1 MKNWKYI
8 VWAFFVLLGTACEEI
23 ALPATALIV
32 QENKADVLYT
42 SATLTIKLEPTAA
55 TIQAMNVYY
64 SLSSNMSDSQK
75 MAMKKVD
82 ESTYT
87 AVLVNLKDGTTYYV
101 QYEALNAF
109 SSTKDKNTYDF
120 RTRPK
125 NGKPATPEYVDLG
138 LSVKWATFNLGAG
151 KPEDYGDYFAWGEI
165 EPKDYFYWS
174 TYKWCNG
181 SDNTLTKYNTSSSF
195 GTVDNKTMLEL
206 ADDAAYINWGDG
218 WRMPT
223 TAEQDELF
231 NNCTW
236 KWTTQNGV
244 NGYKVTSKSNG
255 NSIFLPAAGYYD
267 AASASSVLLHLGSVG
282 LYWSSSLCTDY
293 PSTAWLMDMDMFNSN
308 EVALNVVDAYRF
320 IGVPIRP
327 VYSSTPPEE
336 ISETPV
342 YVDLGLPSGIKWAD
356 RNVGA
361 TKPWEYG
368 DHFAWG
374 ETSTKDNYSEE
385 TYSHATLKRGFIITK
400 YKGSDYSILLAED
413 DAATAKWGGEW
424 RMPTKEERDELYE
437 YCNWE
442 WTTKNGVE
450 GYKVTS
456 KQNGNSIFLPLA
468 GSVDGDWTNTAYG
481 FYWTS
486 TVNTENTWNAYDIN
500 FTSSSVLM
508 NDDVRYY
515 GRSVRPVYGPR
526 AAVMPVVATSAVTQ
540 ITENS
545 AVLGGNVTYDGNA
558 TVTERGVVYSTSPNP
573 VITNLNN
580 FIRPCGSGTGE
591 FTYNATTLQ
600 ANTTYYVRAYA
611 VNEKGT
617 AYGTQV
623 SFTTKSSAVPQYV
636 DLGLSVK
643 WATFNVGASK
653 PEEYGDYF
661 AWGETEPKTSYSE
674 SNYSYTDNP
683 TTLPLSADAA
693 RANWG
698 GSWRMPTHAEQYELL
713 NQCTWTWT
721 LQNGVYGY
729 KVTSTKSGYT
739 NKSIFLPAAGC
750 RYDSSLNLAGSLGHY
765 WSSSLNT
772 DNPSYAWYV
781 SFVSSS
787 VSRVDYIRSGGRSV
801 RPVYGEPV
809 VSIDIPTVTTIEA
822 TQITETTAVTGG
834 YVTSDGGAS
843 VTERGVVYST
853 SRNPTTSSNK
863 VKNGSGT
870 GSFTCNLTGLQ
881 ENTTYYVRAYAVNS
895 KGTAYGTEVSF
906 TTKSPSYSDPTGT
919 ENGYGYV
926 DLGLSVKW
934 ATFNVGAS
942 KPEDYGDYFAWG
954 ETEPKTNYS
963 ESNNSYTDNPTTLP
977 LSADAARANWGGSW
991 RMPTDAEMTELREQC
1006 TWTWTNKNGVNG
1018 YKVTGTNGNSIFL
1031 PAAGCRYSI
1040 SLSSAGSGGYYW
1052 SSSLNTDSPYYAYE
1066 LYFFSVGV
1074 SRYYNY
1080 PRYYGHS
1087 VRPVCP

>member
-165 EPKDYFYWS
+165 EPKDYFDWS

-206 ADDAAYINWGDG
+206 ADDAAYVNWGDG

-267 AASASSVLLHLGSVG
+267 AASESSVLLYLGSDG
-282 LYWSSSLCTDY
+282 FYWSSSLCTDY
-293 PSTAWLMDMDMFNSN
+293 PSAAWFMDMFNSN
-308 EVALNVVDAYRF
+308 KGEVVLRVVDAYRF

-385 TYSHATLKRGFIITK
+385 TYSHVKVIRGNYVIAK

-468 GSVDGDWTNTAYG
+468 GCIDGDWTNTAYG

-508 NDDVRYY
+508 NDDVRVY
-515 GRSVRPVYGPR
+515 GRSVRPVYGSR
-526 AAVMPVVATSAVTQ
+526 AAVMPVVVTSAVTQ

-580 FIRPCGSGTGE
+580 FIRPCGWGTRE

-611 VNEKGT
+611 KNEKGT
-617 AYGTQV
+617 AYGAEV
-623 SFTTKSSAVPQYV
+623 SFTT
-636 DLGLSVK
+636 
-643 WATFNVGASK
+643 N
-653 PEEYGDYF
+653 
-661 AWGETEPKTSYSE
+661 
-674 SNYSYTDNP
+674 
-683 TTLPLSADAA
+683 
-693 RANWG
+693 
-698 GSWRMPTHAEQYELL
+698 
-713 NQCTWTWT
+713 NQ
-721 LQNGVYGY
+721 
-729 KVTSTKSGYT
+729 
-739 NKSIFLPAAGC
+739 
-750 RYDSSLNLAGSLGHY
+750 
-765 WSSSLNT
+765 
-772 DNPSYAWYV
+772 
-781 SFVSSS
+781 
-787 VSRVDYIRSGGRSV
+787 
-801 RPVYGEPV
+801 V
-809 VSIDIPTVTTIEA
+809 VVPTVTTTAA
-822 TQITETTAVTGG
+822 TQVTETTAVTGG
-834 YVTSDGGAS
+834 NVTSDGGATVTERGVVYSTSHNPTTSNSKVKNGTGTGSFTCNLTGLQANTTYYVRAYAVNSKGTSYGIEVSFTTSKIVALPTVITTAATQITEATAVTGGNVTSDGGAS

-863 VKNGSGT
+863 VKSGSGT
-870 GSFTCNLTGLQ
+870 GYFTCNLTGLQ
-881 ENTTYYVRAYAVNS
+881 ANTTYYVRAYAVNS
-895 KGTAYGTEVSF
+895 KGTSYGTEVSF
-906 TTKSPSYSDPTGT
+906 TTKSSSSSDHTGT
-919 ENGYGYV
+919 ENGHEYV

-934 ATFNVGAS
+934 ATCNVGAS
-942 KPEDYGDYFAWG
+942 KPEDYGDHFAWG
-954 ETEPKTNYS
+954 ETTTKSVYGWSTYNWCNGTSSTLTKYNTSNIYGTVDQKTKL
-963 ESNNSYTDNPTTLP
+963 E
-977 LSADAARANWGGSW
+977 LSDDAARVNWGGNW
-991 RMPTDAEMTELREQC
+991 RMPTYDEFLELREKC
-1006 TWTWTNKNGVNG
+1006 TWKWTTQNGVKG
-1018 YKVTGTNGNSIFL
+1018 YMITNNGNSIFL
-1031 PAAGCRYSI
+1031 PAAGYRYES
-1040 SLSSAGSGGYYW
+1040 SLINAGSLGYYW
-1052 SSSLNTDSPYYAYE
+1052 SSSLETGIPYYAWYME
-1066 LYFFSVGV
+1066 LNSIMEEEG
-1074 SRYYNY
+1074 SHRGN
-1080 PRYYGHS
+1080 RSAGRS

>member
-1 MKNWKYI
+1 M
-8 VWAFFVLLGTACEEI
+8 WAFFVLLGTACEEI

-87 AVLVNLKDGTTYYV
+87 AVLVNLKEETTYYV

-120 RTRPK
+120 KTKKQVILPTVVTSAVTQITVSSAVMGGNITSDGGATVTERGVVYSTSQNPDINDINNFICPCGSGTGEFTYTATTLKSNTTYYVRAYAK
-125 NGKPATPEYVDLG
+125 NEKGTA
-138 LSVKWATFNLGAG
+138 
-151 KPEDYGDYFAWGEI
+151 YGEQV
-165 EPKDYFYWS
+165 
-174 TYKWCNG
+174 
-181 SDNTLTKYNTSSSF
+181 SF
-195 GTVDNKTMLEL
+195 
-206 ADDAAYINWGDG
+206 
-218 WRMPT
+218 T
-223 TAEQDELF
+223 TAE
-231 NNCTW
+231 
-236 KWTTQNGV
+236 
-244 NGYKVTSKSNG
+244 
-255 NSIFLPAAGYYD
+255 A
-267 AASASSVLLHLGSVG
+267 
-282 LYWSSSLCTDY
+282 
-293 PSTAWLMDMDMFNSN
+293 
-308 EVALNVVDAYRF
+308 
-320 IGVPIRP
+320 
-327 VYSSTPPEE
+327 

-385 TYSHATLKRGFIITK
+385 TYSHVKVIRGNYVIAK

-468 GSVDGDWTNTAYG
+468 GCIDGDWTNTAYG

-508 NDDVRYY
+508 NDDVRVY

-526 AAVMPVVATSAVTQ
+526 AAVMPVVVTSAVTQ

-545 AVLGGNVTYDGNA
+545 AVLGGNVTYDGNV

-580 FIRPCGSGTGE
+580 FIRPCGWGTGE

-611 VNEKGT
+611 KNEKGT
-617 AYGTQV
+617 SYGAEV
-623 SFTTKSSAVPQYV
+623 SFTTKSS
-636 DLGLSVK
+636 
-643 WATFNVGASK
+643 
-653 PEEYGDYF
+653 
-661 AWGETEPKTSYSE
+661 
-674 SNYSYTDNP
+674 
-683 TTLPLSADAA
+683 
-693 RANWG
+693 
-698 GSWRMPTHAEQYELL
+698 
-713 NQCTWTWT
+713 
-721 LQNGVYGY
+721 
-729 KVTSTKSGYT
+729 
-739 NKSIFLPAAGC
+739 
-750 RYDSSLNLAGSLGHY
+750 
-765 WSSSLNT
+765 SSS
-772 DNPSYAWYV
+772 DH
-781 SFVSSS
+781 
-787 VSRVDYIRSGGRSV
+787 
-801 RPVYGEPV
+801 
-809 VSIDIPTVTTIEA
+809 
-822 TQITETTAVTGG
+822 
-834 YVTSDGGAS
+834 
-843 VTERGVVYST
+843 
-853 SRNPTTSSNK
+853 
-863 VKNGSGT
+863 
-870 GSFTCNLTGLQ
+870 
-881 ENTTYYVRAYAVNS
+881 
-895 KGTAYGTEVSF
+895 
-906 TTKSPSYSDPTGT
+906 TGT
-919 ENGYGYV
+919 ENGHGYV

-934 ATFNVGAS
+934 AICNVGAS
-942 KPEDYGDYFAWG
+942 KPEDYGDHFAWG
-954 ETEPKTNYS
+954 ETTTKSVYGWSTYNWCNGTSSTLTKYNTSNIYGTVDQKTKL
-963 ESNNSYTDNPTTLP
+963 E
-977 LSADAARANWGGSW
+977 LSDDAARVNWGGKW
-991 RMPTDAEMTELREQC
+991 RMPTYDEFLELREKC
-1006 TWTWTNKNGVNG
+1006 TWKWTTQNGVKG
-1018 YKVTGTNGNSIFL
+1018 YMITNNGNSIFL
-1031 PAAGCRYSI
+1031 PAAGYRYES
-1040 SLSSAGSGGYYW
+1040 SLINAGSLGYYW
-1052 SSSLNTDSPYYAYE
+1052 SSSLETGIPYYAWYME
-1066 LYFFSVGV
+1066 LNSIMEEEG
-1074 SRYYNY
+1074 SHRGN
-1080 PRYYGHS
+1080 RSAGRS

>member
-82 ESTYT
+82 ASTYT
-87 AVLVNLKDGTTYYV
+87 AVLVNLKEETTYYV

-120 RTRPK
+120 KTKKQVILPTVVTSAVTQITVSSAVMGGNITSDGGATVTERGVVYSTSQNPDINDINNFICPCGSGTGEFTYTATTLKSNTTYYVRAYAK
-125 NGKPATPEYVDLG
+125 NEKGTA
-138 LSVKWATFNLGAG
+138 
-151 KPEDYGDYFAWGEI
+151 YGEQV
-165 EPKDYFYWS
+165 
-174 TYKWCNG
+174 
-181 SDNTLTKYNTSSSF
+181 SF
-195 GTVDNKTMLEL
+195 
-206 ADDAAYINWGDG
+206 
-218 WRMPT
+218 T
-223 TAEQDELF
+223 TAE
-231 NNCTW
+231 
-236 KWTTQNGV
+236 
-244 NGYKVTSKSNG
+244 
-255 NSIFLPAAGYYD
+255 A
-267 AASASSVLLHLGSVG
+267 
-282 LYWSSSLCTDY
+282 
-293 PSTAWLMDMDMFNSN
+293 
-308 EVALNVVDAYRF
+308 
-320 IGVPIRP
+320 
-327 VYSSTPPEE
+327 

-385 TYSHATLKRGFIITK
+385 TYSHVKVIRGNYVIAK

-468 GSVDGDWTNTAYG
+468 GCIDGDWTNTAYG

-508 NDDVRYY
+508 NDDVRVY

-526 AAVMPVVATSAVTQ
+526 AAVMPVVVTSAVTQ

-545 AVLGGNVTYDGNA
+545 AVLGGNVTYDGNV

-580 FIRPCGSGTGE
+580 FIRPCGWGTGE

-611 VNEKGT
+611 KNEKGT
-617 AYGTQV
+617 SYGAEV
-623 SFTTKSSAVPQYV
+623 SFTTKSS
-636 DLGLSVK
+636 
-643 WATFNVGASK
+643 
-653 PEEYGDYF
+653 
-661 AWGETEPKTSYSE
+661 
-674 SNYSYTDNP
+674 
-683 TTLPLSADAA
+683 
-693 RANWG
+693 
-698 GSWRMPTHAEQYELL
+698 
-713 NQCTWTWT
+713 
-721 LQNGVYGY
+721 
-729 KVTSTKSGYT
+729 
-739 NKSIFLPAAGC
+739 
-750 RYDSSLNLAGSLGHY
+750 
-765 WSSSLNT
+765 SSS
-772 DNPSYAWYV
+772 DH
-781 SFVSSS
+781 
-787 VSRVDYIRSGGRSV
+787 
-801 RPVYGEPV
+801 
-809 VSIDIPTVTTIEA
+809 
-822 TQITETTAVTGG
+822 
-834 YVTSDGGAS
+834 
-843 VTERGVVYST
+843 
-853 SRNPTTSSNK
+853 
-863 VKNGSGT
+863 
-870 GSFTCNLTGLQ
+870 
-881 ENTTYYVRAYAVNS
+881 
-895 KGTAYGTEVSF
+895 
-906 TTKSPSYSDPTGT
+906 TGT
-919 ENGYGYV
+919 ENGHGYV

-934 ATFNVGAS
+934 AICNVGAS
-942 KPEDYGDYFAWG
+942 KPEDYGDHFAWG
-954 ETEPKTNYS
+954 ETTTKSVYGWSTYNWCNGTSSTLTKYNTSNIYGTVDQKTKL
-963 ESNNSYTDNPTTLP
+963 E
-977 LSADAARANWGGSW
+977 LSDDAARVNWGGNW
-991 RMPTDAEMTELREQC
+991 RMPTYDEFLELREKC
-1006 TWTWTNKNGVNG
+1006 TWKWTTQNGVKG
-1018 YKVTGTNGNSIFL
+1018 YMITNNGNSIFL
-1031 PAAGCRYSI
+1031 PAAGYRYES
-1040 SLSSAGSGGYYW
+1040 SLINAGSLGYYW
-1052 SSSLNTDSPYYAYE
+1052 SSSLETGIPYYAWYME
-1066 LYFFSVGV
+1066 LNSIMEEEG
-1074 SRYYNY
+1074 SHRGN
-1080 PRYYGHS
+1080 RSAGRS

>member
-87 AVLVNLKDGTTYYV
+87 AVLVNLKEETTYYV

-206 ADDAAYINWGDG
+206 ADDAAYVNWGDG

-282 LYWSSSLCTDY
+282 FYWSSSLRTDC
-293 PSTAWLMDMDMFNSN
+293 PSAAWFVEMSNSN
-308 EVALNVVDAYRF
+308 KGEVVLNVVGAYRF

-385 TYSHATLKRGFIITK
+385 TYSHAKVIRANYVIAK

-468 GSVDGDWTNTAYG
+468 GCIDGDWTNTAYG

-508 NDDVRYY
+508 NDDVRVY

-526 AAVMPVVATSAVTQ
+526 AAVMPVVVTSAVTQ

-545 AVLGGNVTYDGNA
+545 AVLGGNVTYDGNV

-580 FIRPCGSGTGE
+580 FIRPCGWGTGE

-611 VNEKGT
+611 KNEKGT
-617 AYGTQV
+617 AYG
-623 SFTTKSSAVPQYV
+623 A
-636 DLGLSVK
+636 
-643 WATFNVGASK
+643 
-653 PEEYGDYF
+653 
-661 AWGETEPKTSYSE
+661 
-674 SNYSYTDNP
+674 
-683 TTLPLSADAA
+683 
-693 RANWG
+693 
-698 GSWRMPTHAEQYELL
+698 
-713 NQCTWTWT
+713 
-721 LQNGVYGY
+721 
-729 KVTSTKSGYT
+729 
-739 NKSIFLPAAGC
+739 
-750 RYDSSLNLAGSLGHY
+750 
-765 WSSSLNT
+765 
-772 DNPSYAWYV
+772 
-781 SFVSSS
+781 
-787 VSRVDYIRSGGRSV
+787 
-801 RPVYGEPV
+801 
-809 VSIDIPTVTTIEA
+809 
-822 TQITETTAVTGG
+822 
-834 YVTSDGGAS
+834 
-843 VTERGVVYST
+843 
-853 SRNPTTSSNK
+853 
-863 VKNGSGT
+863 
-870 GSFTCNLTGLQ
+870 
-881 ENTTYYVRAYAVNS
+881 
-895 KGTAYGTEVSF
+895 EVSF
-906 TTKSPSYSDPTGT
+906 TTKSPSSSDPTGT
-919 ENGYGYV
+919 ANGHGYV

-934 ATFNVGAS
+934 ATCNVGAN

-954 ETEPKTNYS
+954 ETTTNSTYNWS
-963 ESNNSYTDNPTTLP
+963 TYKYCNGSSSTLTKYNNNSRYGTVDNKTVLD
-977 LSADAARANWGGSW
+977 AEDDAAAVNWGGAW
-991 RMPTDAEMTELREQC
+991 RMPTDAEMTELRGQC
-1006 TWTWTNKNGVNG
+1006 TWTWTTQNGVKG
-1018 YKVTGTNGNSIFL
+1018 YRVTSNKNGNSIFL
-1031 PAAGCRYSI
+1031 PAAGYRFDS
-1040 SLSSAGSGGYYW
+1040 SLGGAGSLCYYW
-1052 SSSLNTDSPYYAYE
+1052 SSSLYAYDTSYACC
-1066 LYFFSVGV
+1066 LYFTSSDVAW
-1074 SRYYNY
+1074 SSSLR
-1080 PRYYGHS
+1080 RCYGLS

>member
-87 AVLVNLKDGTTYYV
+87 AVLVNLKEETTYYV

-109 SSTKDKNTYDF
+109 SSTRDKNTYDF
-120 RTRPK
+120 KTKKQVVLPTVVTSAVTQITVSSAVMGGNVTSDGGATVTERGVVYSTSQNPDINDINNFICPCGSGTGEFTYNATTLQANTTYYVRAYAK
-125 NGKPATPEYVDLG
+125 NEKGTA
-138 LSVKWATFNLGAG
+138 
-151 KPEDYGDYFAWGEI
+151 YGEQV
-165 EPKDYFYWS
+165 S
-174 TYKWCNG
+174 
-181 SDNTLTKYNTSSSF
+181 L
-195 GTVDNKTMLEL
+195 
-206 ADDAAYINWGDG
+206 
-218 WRMPT
+218 T
-223 TAEQDELF
+223 TA
-231 NNCTW
+231 
-236 KWTTQNGV
+236 
-244 NGYKVTSKSNG
+244 
-255 NSIFLPAAGYYD
+255 
-267 AASASSVLLHLGSVG
+267 
-282 LYWSSSLCTDY
+282 
-293 PSTAWLMDMDMFNSN
+293 
-308 EVALNVVDAYRF
+308 
-320 IGVPIRP
+320 
-327 VYSSTPPEE
+327 EE

-385 TYSHATLKRGFIITK
+385 TYSHVKVIRGNYVIAK

-468 GSVDGDWTNTAYG
+468 GCIDGDWTNTAYG

-508 NDDVRYY
+508 NDDVRVY

-526 AAVMPVVATSAVTQ
+526 AAVMPVVVTSAVTQ
-540 ITENS
+540 ITEKS

-611 VNEKGT
+611 KNEKGT
-617 AYGTQV
+617 AYGAEV
-623 SFTTKSSAVPQYV
+623 SFTT
-636 DLGLSVK
+636 
-643 WATFNVGASK
+643 N
-653 PEEYGDYF
+653 
-661 AWGETEPKTSYSE
+661 
-674 SNYSYTDNP
+674 
-683 TTLPLSADAA
+683 
-693 RANWG
+693 
-698 GSWRMPTHAEQYELL
+698 
-713 NQCTWTWT
+713 NQ
-721 LQNGVYGY
+721 
-729 KVTSTKSGYT
+729 
-739 NKSIFLPAAGC
+739 
-750 RYDSSLNLAGSLGHY
+750 
-765 WSSSLNT
+765 
-772 DNPSYAWYV
+772 
-781 SFVSSS
+781 
-787 VSRVDYIRSGGRSV
+787 
-801 RPVYGEPV
+801 V
-809 VSIDIPTVTTIEA
+809 VVPTVTTTAA
-822 TQITETTAVTGG
+822 TQVTETTAVTGG
-834 YVTSDGGAS
+834 NVTSDGGATVTERGVVYSTSHNPTTSNSKVKNGTGTGSFTCNLTGLQANTTYYVRAYAVNSKGTSYGIEVSFTTSKIVALPTVITTAATQITEATAVTGGNVTSDGGAS

-853 SRNPTTSSNK
+853 SRNPTTSNSK

-870 GSFTCNLTGLQ
+870 GYFTCNLTGLQ
-881 ENTTYYVRAYAVNS
+881 ANTTYYVRAYAVNS
-895 KGTAYGTEVSF
+895 KGTSYGTEVSF
-906 TTKSPSYSDPTGT
+906 TTKSSSSSDHTGT
-919 ENGYGYV
+919 ENGHEYV

-934 ATFNVGAS
+934 ATCNVGAS
-942 KPEDYGDYFAWG
+942 KPEDYGDHFAWG
-954 ETEPKTNYS
+954 ETTTKSVYGWSTYNWCNGTSSTLTKYNTSNIYGTVDQKTKL
-963 ESNNSYTDNPTTLP
+963 E
-977 LSADAARANWGGSW
+977 LSDDAARVNWGGKW
-991 RMPTDAEMTELREQC
+991 RMPTYDEFLELREKC
-1006 TWTWTNKNGVNG
+1006 TWKWTTQNGVKG
-1018 YKVTGTNGNSIFL
+1018 YMITNNGNSIFL
-1031 PAAGCRYSI
+1031 PAAGYRYES
-1040 SLSSAGSGGYYW
+1040 SLINAGSLGYYW
-1052 SSSLNTDSPYYAYE
+1052 SSSLETGIPYYAWYME
-1066 LYFFSVGV
+1066 LNSIMEEEG
-1074 SRYYNY
+1074 SHRGN
-1080 PRYYGHS
+1080 RSAGRS

>member
-244 NGYKVTSKSNG
+244 TGYKVTSKSNG

-308 EVALNVVDAYRF
+308 EVALNVVEAYRF

-385 TYSHATLKRGFIITK
+385 TYSHVKVIRGNYVIAK

-424 RMPTKEERDELYE
+424 RIPTKEERDELYE

-468 GSVDGDWTNTAYG
+468 GCIDGDWTNTAYG

-500 FTSSSVLM
+500 FTSSFVLM
-508 NDDVRYY
+508 NDDVRVY

-526 AAVMPVVATSAVTQ
+526 AAVMPVVVTSAVTQ

-580 FIRPCGSGTGE
+580 FIRPCGWGTGE

-611 VNEKGT
+611 KNEKGT
-617 AYGTQV
+617 AYGAEV
-623 SFTTKSSAVPQYV
+623 SFTT
-636 DLGLSVK
+636 
-643 WATFNVGASK
+643 N
-653 PEEYGDYF
+653 
-661 AWGETEPKTSYSE
+661 
-674 SNYSYTDNP
+674 
-683 TTLPLSADAA
+683 
-693 RANWG
+693 
-698 GSWRMPTHAEQYELL
+698 
-713 NQCTWTWT
+713 NQ
-721 LQNGVYGY
+721 
-729 KVTSTKSGYT
+729 
-739 NKSIFLPAAGC
+739 
-750 RYDSSLNLAGSLGHY
+750 
-765 WSSSLNT
+765 
-772 DNPSYAWYV
+772 
-781 SFVSSS
+781 
-787 VSRVDYIRSGGRSV
+787 
-801 RPVYGEPV
+801 V
-809 VSIDIPTVTTIEA
+809 VVPTVTTTAA
-822 TQITETTAVTGG
+822 TQVTETTAVTGG
-834 YVTSDGGAS
+834 NVTSDGGAT

-853 SRNPTTSSNK
+853 SHNPTTSNSK
-863 VKNGSGT
+863 VKNGTGT

-881 ENTTYYVRAYAVNS
+881 ANTTYYVRAYAVNS
-895 KGTAYGTEVSF
+895 KGTSYGIEVSF
-906 TTKSPSYSDPTGT
+906 TTKSSSSSDHTGT
-919 ENGYGYV
+919 ENGHGYV

-934 ATFNVGAS
+934 ATCNVGAN

-954 ETEPKTNYS
+954 ETTTKSTYNWSTYKYCNGS
-963 ESNNSYTDNPTTLP
+963 SSTLTKYNNNSRYGTVDNKTVLDKED
-977 LSADAARANWGGSW
+977 DAAAVNLGGSW
-991 RMPTDAEMTELREQC
+991 RVPTKDEQDELRNNC
-1006 TWTWTNKNGVNG
+1006 TWTWTTQNGVKG
-1018 YKVTGTNGNSIFL
+1018 YRVTSNKNGNSIFL
-1031 PAAGCRYSI
+1031 PAAGYRFDS
-1040 SLSSAGSGGYYW
+1040 SLGGAGSLCYYW
-1052 SSSLNTDSPYYAYE
+1052 SSSLYAFDTSYACC
-1066 LYFFSVGV
+1066 LYFTSSDVAW
-1074 SRYYNY
+1074 SSSLR
-1080 PRYYGHS
+1080 RCYGLS

>member
-23 ALPATALIV
+23 ALPATALLV
-32 QENKADVLYT
+32 QENKADVSPT
-42 SATLTIKLEPTAA
+42 SATLTIKLEPIAA

-87 AVLVNLKDGTTYYV
+87 AVLVNLKEETTYYV

-120 RTRPK
+120 KTKKQVVLPTVVTSTVTQITVSSAVMGGNVTSDGGATVTERGVVYSTSQNPDINDINDFICPCGSGTGEFTYNATTLKSNTTYYVRAYAK
-125 NGKPATPEYVDLG
+125 NEKGTA
-138 LSVKWATFNLGAG
+138 
-151 KPEDYGDYFAWGEI
+151 YGEQV
-165 EPKDYFYWS
+165 
-174 TYKWCNG
+174 
-181 SDNTLTKYNTSSSF
+181 SF
-195 GTVDNKTMLEL
+195 
-206 ADDAAYINWGDG
+206 
-218 WRMPT
+218 T
-223 TAEQDELF
+223 TA
-231 NNCTW
+231 
-236 KWTTQNGV
+236 
-244 NGYKVTSKSNG
+244 
-255 NSIFLPAAGYYD
+255 
-267 AASASSVLLHLGSVG
+267 
-282 LYWSSSLCTDY
+282 
-293 PSTAWLMDMDMFNSN
+293 
-308 EVALNVVDAYRF
+308 
-320 IGVPIRP
+320 
-327 VYSSTPPEE
+327 EE

-515 GRSVRPVYGPR
+515 GRSVRPVYGSR

-611 VNEKGT
+611 KNEKGT
-617 AYGTQV
+617 AYGTEV
-623 SFTTKSSAVPQYV
+623 SFTTKSSSSSDHTGTENGHEYV

-643 WATFNVGASK
+643 WATFNVGATK

-661 AWGETEPKTSYSE
+661 AWGETTTKSVYGWSTYNWCNGTSSTLTKYNTSNIYGTVDQKTKLE
-674 SNYSYTDNP
+674 
-683 TTLPLSADAA
+683 LSDDAA
-693 RANWG
+693 RVNWG
-698 GSWRMPTHAEQYELL
+698 GKWRMPTYDEFLELREK
-713 NQCTWTWT
+713 CTWKWT
-721 LQNGVYGY
+721 TQNGVKGY
-729 KVTSTKSGYT
+729 MIT
-739 NKSIFLPAAGC
+739 NNGNSMFLPAAGY
-750 RYDSSLNLAGSLGHY
+750 RYESSLINAGSL
-765 WSSSLNT
+765 
-772 DNPSYAWYV
+772 
-781 SFVSSS
+781 
-787 VSRVDYIRSGGRSV
+787 
-801 RPVYGEPV
+801 
-809 VSIDIPTVTTIEA
+809 
-822 TQITETTAVTGG
+822 
-834 YVTSDGGAS
+834 
-843 VTERGVVYST
+843 
-853 SRNPTTSSNK
+853 
-863 VKNGSGT
+863 
-870 GSFTCNLTGLQ
+870 
-881 ENTTYYVRAYAVNS
+881 
-895 KGTAYGTEVSF
+895 
-906 TTKSPSYSDPTGT
+906 
-919 ENGYGYV
+919 
-926 DLGLSVKW
+926 
-934 ATFNVGAS
+934 
-942 KPEDYGDYFAWG
+942 
-954 ETEPKTNYS
+954 
-963 ESNNSYTDNPTTLP
+963 
-977 LSADAARANWGGSW
+977 
-991 RMPTDAEMTELREQC
+991 
-1006 TWTWTNKNGVNG
+1006 
-1018 YKVTGTNGNSIFL
+1018 
-1031 PAAGCRYSI
+1031 
-1040 SLSSAGSGGYYW
+1040 GYYW
-1052 SSSLNTDSPYYAYE
+1052 SSSLETGIPYYAWYME
-1066 LYFFSVGV
+1066 LNSIMEEEG
-1074 SRYYNY
+1074 SHRGN
-1080 PRYYGHS
+1080 RSAGRS

>member
-82 ESTYT
+82 ASTYT
-87 AVLVNLKDGTTYYV
+87 AVLVNLKEETTYYV

-120 RTRPK
+120 KTKKQVILPTVVTSTVTQITVSSAVMGGNITSDGGATVTERGVVYSTSQNPDINDINNFICPCGSGTGEFTYTATTLKSNTTYYVRAYAK
-125 NGKPATPEYVDLG
+125 NEKGTA
-138 LSVKWATFNLGAG
+138 
-151 KPEDYGDYFAWGEI
+151 YGEQV
-165 EPKDYFYWS
+165 
-174 TYKWCNG
+174 
-181 SDNTLTKYNTSSSF
+181 SF
-195 GTVDNKTMLEL
+195 
-206 ADDAAYINWGDG
+206 
-218 WRMPT
+218 T
-223 TAEQDELF
+223 TAE
-231 NNCTW
+231 
-236 KWTTQNGV
+236 
-244 NGYKVTSKSNG
+244 
-255 NSIFLPAAGYYD
+255 A
-267 AASASSVLLHLGSVG
+267 
-282 LYWSSSLCTDY
+282 
-293 PSTAWLMDMDMFNSN
+293 
-308 EVALNVVDAYRF
+308 
-320 IGVPIRP
+320 
-327 VYSSTPPEE
+327 

-385 TYSHATLKRGFIITK
+385 TYSHVKVIRGNYVIAK

-468 GSVDGDWTNTAYG
+468 GCIDGDWTNTAYG

-508 NDDVRYY
+508 NDDVRVY

-526 AAVMPVVATSAVTQ
+526 AAVMPVVVTSAVTQ

-545 AVLGGNVTYDGNA
+545 AVLGGNVMYDGNA

-611 VNEKGT
+611 KNEKGT
-617 AYGTQV
+617 AYGAEV
-623 SFTTKSSAVPQYV
+623 SFTT
-636 DLGLSVK
+636 
-643 WATFNVGASK
+643 N
-653 PEEYGDYF
+653 
-661 AWGETEPKTSYSE
+661 
-674 SNYSYTDNP
+674 
-683 TTLPLSADAA
+683 
-693 RANWG
+693 
-698 GSWRMPTHAEQYELL
+698 
-713 NQCTWTWT
+713 NQ
-721 LQNGVYGY
+721 
-729 KVTSTKSGYT
+729 
-739 NKSIFLPAAGC
+739 
-750 RYDSSLNLAGSLGHY
+750 
-765 WSSSLNT
+765 
-772 DNPSYAWYV
+772 
-781 SFVSSS
+781 
-787 VSRVDYIRSGGRSV
+787 
-801 RPVYGEPV
+801 V
-809 VSIDIPTVTTIEA
+809 VVPTVTTTAA
-822 TQITETTAVTGG
+822 TQVTETTAVTGG
-834 YVTSDGGAS
+834 NVTSDGGAS

-853 SRNPTTSSNK
+853 SRNPTTSNSK

-870 GSFTCNLTGLQ
+870 GYFTCNLTGLQ
-881 ENTTYYVRAYAVNS
+881 ANTTYYVRAYAVNS
-895 KGTAYGTEVSF
+895 KGTSYGTEVSF
-906 TTKSPSYSDPTGT
+906 TTKSSSSSDHTGT
-919 ENGYGYV
+919 ENGHEYV

-934 ATFNVGAS
+934 ATCNVGAN
-942 KPEDYGDYFAWG
+942 KPEDYGDHFAWG
-954 ETEPKTNYS
+954 ETTTKSVYGWSTYNWCNGTSSTLTKYNTSNIYGTVDQKTKL
-963 ESNNSYTDNPTTLP
+963 E
-977 LSADAARANWGGSW
+977 LSDDAARVNWGGKW
-991 RMPTDAEMTELREQC
+991 RMPTYDEFLELREKC
-1006 TWTWTNKNGVNG
+1006 TWKWTTQNGVKG
-1018 YKVTGTNGNSIFL
+1018 YMITNNGNSMFL
-1031 PAAGCRYSI
+1031 PAAGYRYES
-1040 SLSSAGSGGYYW
+1040 SLINAGSLGYYW
-1052 SSSLNTDSPYYAYE
+1052 SSSLETGIPYYAWYME
-1066 LYFFSVGV
+1066 LNSIMEEEG
-1074 SRYYNY
+1074 SHRGN
-1080 PRYYGHS
+1080 RSAGRS

>member
-87 AVLVNLKDGTTYYV
+87 AVLVNLKEETIYYV

-206 ADDAAYINWGDG
+206 ADDAAYVNWGDG

-267 AASASSVLLHLGSVG
+267 AASESSVLLYLGSAG
-282 LYWSSSLCTDY
+282 FYWSSSLCTDY
-293 PSTAWLMDMDMFNSN
+293 PSAAWFMDMFNSN
-308 EVALNVVDAYRF
+308 KGEVVLKVVDAYRF

-385 TYSHATLKRGFIITK
+385 TYSHVKVIRGNYVIAK

-468 GSVDGDWTNTAYG
+468 GCIDGDWTNTAYG

-508 NDDVRYY
+508 NDDVRVY

-526 AAVMPVVATSAVTQ
+526 AAVMPVVVTSAVTQ

-611 VNEKGT
+611 KNEKGT
-617 AYGTQV
+617 AYGTEV
-623 SFTTKSSAVPQYV
+623 SFTTKSSSSSDHTGTENGHEYV

-643 WATFNVGASK
+643 WATFNVGATK

-661 AWGETEPKTSYSE
+661 AWGETTTKSVYGWSTYNWCNGTSSTLTKYNTSNIYGTVDQKTKLE
-674 SNYSYTDNP
+674 
-683 TTLPLSADAA
+683 LSDDAA
-693 RANWG
+693 RVNWG
-698 GSWRMPTHAEQYELL
+698 GKWRMPTYDEFLELREK
-713 NQCTWTWT
+713 CTWKWT
-721 LQNGVYGY
+721 TQNGVKGY
-729 KVTSTKSGYT
+729 MIT
-739 NKSIFLPAAGC
+739 NNGNSMFLPAAGY
-750 RYDSSLNLAGSLGHY
+750 RYESSLINAGSL
-765 WSSSLNT
+765 
-772 DNPSYAWYV
+772 
-781 SFVSSS
+781 
-787 VSRVDYIRSGGRSV
+787 
-801 RPVYGEPV
+801 
-809 VSIDIPTVTTIEA
+809 
-822 TQITETTAVTGG
+822 
-834 YVTSDGGAS
+834 
-843 VTERGVVYST
+843 
-853 SRNPTTSSNK
+853 
-863 VKNGSGT
+863 
-870 GSFTCNLTGLQ
+870 
-881 ENTTYYVRAYAVNS
+881 
-895 KGTAYGTEVSF
+895 
-906 TTKSPSYSDPTGT
+906 
-919 ENGYGYV
+919 
-926 DLGLSVKW
+926 
-934 ATFNVGAS
+934 
-942 KPEDYGDYFAWG
+942 
-954 ETEPKTNYS
+954 
-963 ESNNSYTDNPTTLP
+963 
-977 LSADAARANWGGSW
+977 
-991 RMPTDAEMTELREQC
+991 
-1006 TWTWTNKNGVNG
+1006 
-1018 YKVTGTNGNSIFL
+1018 
-1031 PAAGCRYSI
+1031 
-1040 SLSSAGSGGYYW
+1040 GYYW
-1052 SSSLNTDSPYYAYE
+1052 SSSLETGIPYYAWYME
-1066 LYFFSVGV
+1066 LNSIMEEEG
-1074 SRYYNY
+1074 SHRGN
-1080 PRYYGHS
+1080 RSAGRS

>member
-82 ESTYT
+82 EFTYT
-87 AVLVNLKDGTTYYV
+87 AVLVNLKEETTYYV

-120 RTRPK
+120 KTKKQVILPTVVTSAVTQITVSSAVMGGNITSDGGATVTERGVVYSTSQNPDINDINNFICPCGSGTGEFTYTATTLKSNTTYYVRAYAK
-125 NGKPATPEYVDLG
+125 NEKGTA
-138 LSVKWATFNLGAG
+138 
-151 KPEDYGDYFAWGEI
+151 YGEQV
-165 EPKDYFYWS
+165 
-174 TYKWCNG
+174 
-181 SDNTLTKYNTSSSF
+181 SF
-195 GTVDNKTMLEL
+195 
-206 ADDAAYINWGDG
+206 
-218 WRMPT
+218 T
-223 TAEQDELF
+223 TAE
-231 NNCTW
+231 
-236 KWTTQNGV
+236 
-244 NGYKVTSKSNG
+244 
-255 NSIFLPAAGYYD
+255 A
-267 AASASSVLLHLGSVG
+267 
-282 LYWSSSLCTDY
+282 
-293 PSTAWLMDMDMFNSN
+293 
-308 EVALNVVDAYRF
+308 
-320 IGVPIRP
+320 
-327 VYSSTPPEE
+327 

-385 TYSHATLKRGFIITK
+385 TYSHAKVIRASYVIAK

-468 GSVDGDWTNTAYG
+468 GCIDGDWTNTAYG

-508 NDDVRYY
+508 NDDVRVY

-526 AAVMPVVATSAVTQ
+526 AAVMPVVVTSAVTQ

-545 AVLGGNVTYDGNA
+545 AVLGGNVTYDGNV

-580 FIRPCGSGTGE
+580 FIRPCGWGTGE

-611 VNEKGT
+611 KNEKGT
-617 AYGTQV
+617 SYGAEV
-623 SFTTKSSAVPQYV
+623 SFTTKSS
-636 DLGLSVK
+636 
-643 WATFNVGASK
+643 
-653 PEEYGDYF
+653 
-661 AWGETEPKTSYSE
+661 
-674 SNYSYTDNP
+674 
-683 TTLPLSADAA
+683 
-693 RANWG
+693 
-698 GSWRMPTHAEQYELL
+698 
-713 NQCTWTWT
+713 
-721 LQNGVYGY
+721 
-729 KVTSTKSGYT
+729 
-739 NKSIFLPAAGC
+739 
-750 RYDSSLNLAGSLGHY
+750 
-765 WSSSLNT
+765 SSS
-772 DNPSYAWYV
+772 DH
-781 SFVSSS
+781 
-787 VSRVDYIRSGGRSV
+787 
-801 RPVYGEPV
+801 
-809 VSIDIPTVTTIEA
+809 
-822 TQITETTAVTGG
+822 
-834 YVTSDGGAS
+834 
-843 VTERGVVYST
+843 
-853 SRNPTTSSNK
+853 
-863 VKNGSGT
+863 
-870 GSFTCNLTGLQ
+870 
-881 ENTTYYVRAYAVNS
+881 
-895 KGTAYGTEVSF
+895 
-906 TTKSPSYSDPTGT
+906 TGT
-919 ENGYGYV
+919 ENGHGYV

-934 ATFNVGAS
+934 AICNVGAS
-942 KPEDYGDYFAWG
+942 KPEDYGDHFAWG
-954 ETEPKTNYS
+954 ETTTKSVYGWSTYNWCNGTSSTLTKYNTSNIYGTVDQKTKL
-963 ESNNSYTDNPTTLP
+963 E
-977 LSADAARANWGGSW
+977 LSDDAARVNWGGKW
-991 RMPTDAEMTELREQC
+991 RMPTYDEFLELREKC
-1006 TWTWTNKNGVNG
+1006 TWKWTTQNGVKG
-1018 YKVTGTNGNSIFL
+1018 YMITNNGNSMFL
-1031 PAAGCRYSI
+1031 PAAGYRYES
-1040 SLSSAGSGGYYW
+1040 SLINAGSLGYYW
-1052 SSSLNTDSPYYAYE
+1052 SSSLETGIPYYAWYME
-1066 LYFFSVGV
+1066 LNSIMEEEG
-1074 SRYYNY
+1074 SHRGN
-1080 PRYYGHS
+1080 RSAGRS

>member
-82 ESTYT
+82 ASTYT
-87 AVLVNLKDGTTYYV
+87 AVLVNLKEETTYYV

-120 RTRPK
+120 KTKKQVILPTVVTSAVTQITVSSAVMGGNITSDGGATVTERGVVYSTSQNPDINDINNFICPCGSGTGEFTYTATTLKSNTTYYVRAYAK
-125 NGKPATPEYVDLG
+125 NEKGTA
-138 LSVKWATFNLGAG
+138 
-151 KPEDYGDYFAWGEI
+151 YGEQV
-165 EPKDYFYWS
+165 
-174 TYKWCNG
+174 
-181 SDNTLTKYNTSSSF
+181 SF
-195 GTVDNKTMLEL
+195 
-206 ADDAAYINWGDG
+206 
-218 WRMPT
+218 T
-223 TAEQDELF
+223 TAE
-231 NNCTW
+231 
-236 KWTTQNGV
+236 
-244 NGYKVTSKSNG
+244 
-255 NSIFLPAAGYYD
+255 A
-267 AASASSVLLHLGSVG
+267 
-282 LYWSSSLCTDY
+282 
-293 PSTAWLMDMDMFNSN
+293 
-308 EVALNVVDAYRF
+308 
-320 IGVPIRP
+320 
-327 VYSSTPPEE
+327 

-385 TYSHATLKRGFIITK
+385 TYSHVKVIRGNYVIAK

-468 GSVDGDWTNTAYG
+468 GCIDGDWTNTAYG

-508 NDDVRYY
+508 NDDVRVY

-526 AAVMPVVATSAVTQ
+526 AAVMPVVVTSAVTQ

-545 AVLGGNVTYDGNA
+545 AVLGGNVTYDGNV

-580 FIRPCGSGTGE
+580 FIRPCGWGTGE

-611 VNEKGT
+611 KNEKGT
-617 AYGTQV
+617 SYGAEV
-623 SFTTKSSAVPQYV
+623 SFTTKSS
-636 DLGLSVK
+636 
-643 WATFNVGASK
+643 
-653 PEEYGDYF
+653 
-661 AWGETEPKTSYSE
+661 
-674 SNYSYTDNP
+674 
-683 TTLPLSADAA
+683 
-693 RANWG
+693 
-698 GSWRMPTHAEQYELL
+698 
-713 NQCTWTWT
+713 
-721 LQNGVYGY
+721 
-729 KVTSTKSGYT
+729 
-739 NKSIFLPAAGC
+739 
-750 RYDSSLNLAGSLGHY
+750 
-765 WSSSLNT
+765 SSS
-772 DNPSYAWYV
+772 DH
-781 SFVSSS
+781 
-787 VSRVDYIRSGGRSV
+787 
-801 RPVYGEPV
+801 
-809 VSIDIPTVTTIEA
+809 
-822 TQITETTAVTGG
+822 
-834 YVTSDGGAS
+834 
-843 VTERGVVYST
+843 
-853 SRNPTTSSNK
+853 
-863 VKNGSGT
+863 
-870 GSFTCNLTGLQ
+870 
-881 ENTTYYVRAYAVNS
+881 
-895 KGTAYGTEVSF
+895 
-906 TTKSPSYSDPTGT
+906 TGT
-919 ENGYGYV
+919 ENGHGYV

-934 ATFNVGAS
+934 AICNVGAS
-942 KPEDYGDYFAWG
+942 KPEDYGDHFAWG
-954 ETEPKTNYS
+954 ETTTKSVYGWSTYNWCNGTSSTLTKYNTSNIYGTVDQKTKL
-963 ESNNSYTDNPTTLP
+963 E
-977 LSADAARANWGGSW
+977 LSDDAARVNWGGKW
-991 RMPTDAEMTELREQC
+991 RMPTYDEFLELREKC
-1006 TWTWTNKNGVNG
+1006 TWKWTTQNGVKG
-1018 YKVTGTNGNSIFL
+1018 YMITNNGNSIFL
-1031 PAAGCRYSI
+1031 PAAGYRYES
-1040 SLSSAGSGGYYW
+1040 SLINAGSLGYYW
-1052 SSSLNTDSPYYAYE
+1052 SSSLETGIPYYAWYME
-1066 LYFFSVGV
+1066 LNSIMEEEG
-1074 SRYYNY
+1074 SHRGN
-1080 PRYYGHS
+1080 RSAGRS

>member
-8 VWAFFVLLGTACEEI
+8 VWALFVLLGTACEEI
-23 ALPATALIV
+23 ALPATALLV
-32 QENKADVLYT
+32 QENKADVSPT
-42 SATLTIKLEPTAA
+42 SATLTIKLEPIAA

-87 AVLVNLKDGTTYYV
+87 AVLVNLKEETTYYV

-109 SSTKDKNTYDF
+109 SSTRDKNTYDF
-120 RTRPK
+120 KTKKQVVLPTVVTSAVTQITVSSAVMGGNVTSDGGATVTERGVVYSTSQNPDINDINNFICPCGSGTGEFTYNATTLQANTTYYVRAYAK
-125 NGKPATPEYVDLG
+125 NEKGTA
-138 LSVKWATFNLGAG
+138 
-151 KPEDYGDYFAWGEI
+151 YGEQV
-165 EPKDYFYWS
+165 
-174 TYKWCNG
+174 
-181 SDNTLTKYNTSSSF
+181 SF
-195 GTVDNKTMLEL
+195 
-206 ADDAAYINWGDG
+206 
-218 WRMPT
+218 T
-223 TAEQDELF
+223 TA
-231 NNCTW
+231 
-236 KWTTQNGV
+236 
-244 NGYKVTSKSNG
+244 
-255 NSIFLPAAGYYD
+255 
-267 AASASSVLLHLGSVG
+267 
-282 LYWSSSLCTDY
+282 
-293 PSTAWLMDMDMFNSN
+293 
-308 EVALNVVDAYRF
+308 
-320 IGVPIRP
+320 
-327 VYSSTPPEE
+327 EE

-385 TYSHATLKRGFIITK
+385 TYSHVKVIRASYVIAK

-508 NDDVRYY
+508 NDDVRVY
-515 GRSVRPVYGPR
+515 GRSVRPVYGSR
-526 AAVMPVVATSAVTQ
+526 AAVMPVVVTSAVTQ

-611 VNEKGT
+611 KNGKGTAYGAEVSFTTNNQVVVPTVTTTAATQVTETTAVTGGNVTSDGGATVTERGVVYSTSHNPTTSNSKVKNGTGTGSFTCNLTGLQANTTYYVRAYAVNSKGTAYGAEVSFTTDNQVIVPTVTTTAATQITATTAVTGGYVASDGGASVTERGVVYSTSQNPTTSNSKVKNGSGIGYFTCNLTGLQANRTYYVRAYAVNSKGT

-623 SFTTKSSAVPQYV
+623 SFTTSIALPTITT
-636 DLGLSVK
+636 
-643 WATFNVGASK
+643 AT
-653 PEEYGDYF
+653 
-661 AWGETEPKTSYSE
+661 
-674 SNYSYTDNP
+674 
-683 TTLPLSADAA
+683 
-693 RANWG
+693 
-698 GSWRMPTHAEQYELL
+698 
-713 NQCTWTWT
+713 
-721 LQNGVYGY
+721 
-729 KVTSTKSGYT
+729 
-739 NKSIFLPAAGC
+739 
-750 RYDSSLNLAGSLGHY
+750 
-765 WSSSLNT
+765 
-772 DNPSYAWYV
+772 
-781 SFVSSS
+781 
-787 VSRVDYIRSGGRSV
+787 
-801 RPVYGEPV
+801 
-809 VSIDIPTVTTIEA
+809 A
-822 TQITETTAVTGG
+822 TQITATTAVTGG
-834 YVTSDGGAS
+834 NVTSDGGAS

-853 SRNPTTSSNK
+853 SQNPTTSNSK

-881 ENTTYYVRAYAVNS
+881 ANTTYYIRAYAVNS
-895 KGTAYGTEVSF
+895 KGTAYGTQVSF
-906 TTKSPSYSDPTGT
+906 TTKSIAVPQ
-919 ENGYGYV
+919 YV

-954 ETEPKTNYS
+954 ETQPKTSYS
-963 ESNNSYTDNPTTLP
+963 ESNYSYTNNPTTLP
-977 LSADAARANWGGSW
+977 LSADAAHANWGGSW
-991 RMPTDAEMTELREQC
+991 RIPTDAEMTELREQC
-1006 TWTWTNKNGVNG
+1006 TWTWITQNGVNG
-1018 YKVTGTNGNSIFL
+1018 YKVTGTDGNSIFL
-1031 PAAGCRYSI
+1031 PAAGCRYDS
-1040 SLSSAGSGGYYW
+1040 SLNLAGSLGHYW
-1052 SSSLNTDSPYYAYE
+1052 SSSLNTGSPSNAWYVS
-1066 LYFFSVGV
+1066 FVSSSV
-1074 SRYYNY
+1074 SRVDYI
-1080 PRYYGHS
+1080 RSGGRS

>member
-87 AVLVNLKDGTTYYV
+87 AVLVNLKEETTYYV

-120 RTRPK
+120 KTKKQVILPTVVTSAVTQITVSSAVMGGNITSDGGATVTERGVVYSTSQNPDINDINNFICPCGSGTGEFTYTATTLKSNTTYYVRAYAK
-125 NGKPATPEYVDLG
+125 NEKGTA
-138 LSVKWATFNLGAG
+138 
-151 KPEDYGDYFAWGEI
+151 YGEQV
-165 EPKDYFYWS
+165 
-174 TYKWCNG
+174 
-181 SDNTLTKYNTSSSF
+181 SF
-195 GTVDNKTMLEL
+195 
-206 ADDAAYINWGDG
+206 
-218 WRMPT
+218 T
-223 TAEQDELF
+223 TAE
-231 NNCTW
+231 
-236 KWTTQNGV
+236 
-244 NGYKVTSKSNG
+244 
-255 NSIFLPAAGYYD
+255 A
-267 AASASSVLLHLGSVG
+267 
-282 LYWSSSLCTDY
+282 
-293 PSTAWLMDMDMFNSN
+293 
-308 EVALNVVDAYRF
+308 
-320 IGVPIRP
+320 
-327 VYSSTPPEE
+327 

-385 TYSHATLKRGFIITK
+385 TYSHVKVIRGNYVIAK

-468 GSVDGDWTNTAYG
+468 GCIDGDWTNTAYG

-508 NDDVRYY
+508 NDDVRVY

-526 AAVMPVVATSAVTQ
+526 AAVMPVVVTSAVTQ

-545 AVLGGNVTYDGNA
+545 AVLGGNVTYDGNV

-580 FIRPCGSGTGE
+580 FIRPCGWGTGE

-611 VNEKGT
+611 KNEKGT
-617 AYGTQV
+617 SYGAEV
-623 SFTTKSSAVPQYV
+623 SFTTKSS
-636 DLGLSVK
+636 
-643 WATFNVGASK
+643 
-653 PEEYGDYF
+653 
-661 AWGETEPKTSYSE
+661 
-674 SNYSYTDNP
+674 
-683 TTLPLSADAA
+683 
-693 RANWG
+693 
-698 GSWRMPTHAEQYELL
+698 
-713 NQCTWTWT
+713 
-721 LQNGVYGY
+721 
-729 KVTSTKSGYT
+729 
-739 NKSIFLPAAGC
+739 
-750 RYDSSLNLAGSLGHY
+750 
-765 WSSSLNT
+765 SSS
-772 DNPSYAWYV
+772 DH
-781 SFVSSS
+781 
-787 VSRVDYIRSGGRSV
+787 
-801 RPVYGEPV
+801 
-809 VSIDIPTVTTIEA
+809 
-822 TQITETTAVTGG
+822 
-834 YVTSDGGAS
+834 
-843 VTERGVVYST
+843 
-853 SRNPTTSSNK
+853 
-863 VKNGSGT
+863 
-870 GSFTCNLTGLQ
+870 
-881 ENTTYYVRAYAVNS
+881 
-895 KGTAYGTEVSF
+895 
-906 TTKSPSYSDPTGT
+906 TGT
-919 ENGYGYV
+919 ENGHGYV

-934 ATFNVGAS
+934 AICNVGAS
-942 KPEDYGDYFAWG
+942 KPEDYGDHFAWG
-954 ETEPKTNYS
+954 ETTTKSVYGWSTYNWCNGTSSTLTKYNTSNIYGTVDQKTKL
-963 ESNNSYTDNPTTLP
+963 E
-977 LSADAARANWGGSW
+977 LSDDAARVNWGGKW
-991 RMPTDAEMTELREQC
+991 RMPTYDEFLELREKC
-1006 TWTWTNKNGVNG
+1006 TWKWTTQNGVKG
-1018 YKVTGTNGNSIFL
+1018 YMITNNGNSIFL
-1031 PAAGCRYSI
+1031 PAAGYRYES
-1040 SLSSAGSGGYYW
+1040 SLINAGSLGYYW
-1052 SSSLNTDSPYYAYE
+1052 SSSLETGIPYYAWYME
-1066 LYFFSVGV
+1066 LNSIMEEEG
-1074 SRYYNY
+1074 SHRGN
-1080 PRYYGHS
+1080 RSAGRS

>member
-23 ALPATALIV
+23 ALPATALLV
-32 QENKADVLYT
+32 QENKVDVSPT

-87 AVLVNLKDGTTYYV
+87 AVLVNLKEETTYYV

-109 SSTKDKNTYDF
+109 SSTRDKNTYDF
-120 RTRPK
+120 KTKKQVVLPTVVTSAVTQITVSSAVMGGNVTSDGGATVTERGVVYSTSQNPDINDINDFICPCGSGTGEFTYTATTLKSNTTYYVRAYAK
-125 NGKPATPEYVDLG
+125 NEKGTA
-138 LSVKWATFNLGAG
+138 
-151 KPEDYGDYFAWGEI
+151 YGEQV
-165 EPKDYFYWS
+165 
-174 TYKWCNG
+174 
-181 SDNTLTKYNTSSSF
+181 SF
-195 GTVDNKTMLEL
+195 
-206 ADDAAYINWGDG
+206 
-218 WRMPT
+218 T
-223 TAEQDELF
+223 TA
-231 NNCTW
+231 
-236 KWTTQNGV
+236 
-244 NGYKVTSKSNG
+244 
-255 NSIFLPAAGYYD
+255 
-267 AASASSVLLHLGSVG
+267 
-282 LYWSSSLCTDY
+282 
-293 PSTAWLMDMDMFNSN
+293 
-308 EVALNVVDAYRF
+308 
-320 IGVPIRP
+320 
-327 VYSSTPPEE
+327 EE

-400 YKGSDYSILLAED
+400 YKGYDYSILLAED

-515 GRSVRPVYGPR
+515 GRSVRPVYGSR

-611 VNEKGT
+611 KNEKGT
-617 AYGTQV
+617 AYGAEV
-623 SFTTKSSAVPQYV
+623 SFTT
-636 DLGLSVK
+636 
-643 WATFNVGASK
+643 SK
-653 PEEYGDYF
+653 
-661 AWGETEPKTSYSE
+661 TI
-674 SNYSYTDNP
+674 
-683 TTLPLSADAA
+683 TLP
-693 RANWG
+693 
-698 GSWRMPTHAEQYELL
+698 T
-713 NQCTWTWT
+713 
-721 LQNGVYGY
+721 
-729 KVTSTKSGYT
+729 
-739 NKSIFLPAAGC
+739 I
-750 RYDSSLNLAGSLGHY
+750 
-765 WSSSLNT
+765 
-772 DNPSYAWYV
+772 
-781 SFVSSS
+781 
-787 VSRVDYIRSGGRSV
+787 
-801 RPVYGEPV
+801 
-809 VSIDIPTVTTIEA
+809 TTATA

-834 YVTSDGGAS
+834 NVTSDGGAS

-881 ENTTYYVRAYAVNS
+881 ANTTYYVRAYAVNS

-954 ETEPKTNYS
+954 ETQPKTVYGWSTYKWCNGT
-963 ESNNSYTDNPTTLP
+963 SNTLTKYNTSNIYGTVDQKTKLE
-977 LSADAARANWGGSW
+977 LSDDAARVNWGGQW
-991 RMPTDAEMTELREQC
+991 RMPTYDEFFELREKC
-1006 TWTWTNKNGVNG
+1006 TWKWVTQNGVKG
-1018 YKVTGTNGNSIFL
+1018 YMVTNNGNSIFL
-1031 PAAGCRYSI
+1031 PAAGYRYES
-1040 SLSSAGSGGYYW
+1040 SLINAGSLGYYW
-1052 SSSLNTDSPYYAYE
+1052 SSSLETGIPYYALYME
-1066 LYFFSVGV
+1066 LNAIMEAEGSHRGNR
-1074 SRYYNY
+1074 SAGR
-1080 PRYYGHS
+1080 S